1 MSENAFRP
9 WGKAA
14 SFAFALGFGVADAL
28 LGAHGH
34 SPLPIIGM
42 AAFAA
47 MVLLMVFQLVEKP
60 RPFSWIAWSCL
71 AASML
76 AIFLRNMI
84 VFAEFM
90 AAAGV

>member
-9 WGKAA
+9 WGKAT
-14 SFAFALGFGVADAL
+14 SFGFALGFGVADAL

-34 SPLPIIGM
+34 SAFPFIGI

-47 MVLLMVFQLVEKP
+47 MVLLITFQLVEKP

-71 AASML
+71 VASML

-84 VFAEFM
+84 VFAESM
-90 AAAGV
+90 AGLGV